1 MEAARLMGKSPAG
14 GERMPPGMESAYI
27 DINYE
32 MPTKGG
38 NNGNNGQNVPTNI
51 SQQNQY
57 NNQYGYP
64 QQQQFNQP
72 PYQAQYNQQQQQ
84 QYYQPQQQIYNPQRN
99 VSQQSGFSQSRPKH
113 KRRNSNS
120 SIATSTVN
128 SFVKKQWGKFGG
140 RSGRNGGGDD
150 DEEEGN
156 DDVNASDL
164 EITFDDLQHIRG
176 DRAGA
181 FNLGDSTPYIPTLK
195 SSLSSNP
202 NKMTGEQYRKLQMA
216 QKKSAMMNIANSNN
230 NNNSQQPPPPR
241 SMSLQNY
248 SQNPMNPRY
257 QVQGMHPGLI
267 QGMGPGGP
275 QNPHMSMQP
284 RFNYGQHP
292 NMSNQSMSIQMQ
304 MHPLSNMNMQQY
316 PPNPMGPNMQY
327 GPGPI
332 PGPRPIPGPG
342 YNSNIPPHQQ
352 QQQGPP
358 GFNPRSMSLQSENA
372 INQRNWQLKNMQKE
386 NMYNQLMTQSEDVHN
401 ASAVNNTVGSV
412 MGSVTENVDIP
423 TEKKK
428 KEKKK
433 KDKKEKKGK
442 KSKTDKS
449 VVEEPTAEETK
460 VDVEEPSMRKLS
472 KIDFS
477 PVAESDNLSGDDVI
491 IHDPVLPTVDVNKI
505 KKTREPVESVVT
517 FDSLKNDDVKQSKMY
532 DLKNNST
539 QQTVFYS
546 ATEFPVE
553 SSPEKVPQKKLE
565 KFVEDD
571 EDISQSTINAVDIS
585 QMSESLDKLALNFTP
600 EMNTDGFE
608 NNYGSYVDDNTNK
621 KENDENQKI
630 DDSVRYSTTTLGSTQ
645 PLHLNNDPSPNK
657 SIVDM
662 HLNLNPQPTP
672 LSPLR
677 KTRNATDEGYETPKS
692 SNSLSKALFL
702 DNNDTKSAS
711 SLPTSAFTIEQ
722 CGLLNDNTQLL
733 QELELVTTELA
744 LSVSRE
750 MSLEDNLRKNGK
762 LQNTSDDDIDTK
774 TDDNTII
781 TKESEIKGLK
791 IKEDGGVEFDSSTKT
806 PAQYASIITS
816 LAKLLNEERKK
827 RYLVEEMLIE
837 YQQST
842 SLKEI
847 QDKLSDE
854 RKKVHELD
862 SKVNGLMNDVRLQ
875 QTEKELLEVE
885 NQALQLEVEHL
896 QKRNSRMI

>member
-1 MEAARLMGKSPAG
+1 MLKIVSYFDVFLIGLMEAARLMGKYPAG
-14 GERMPPGMESAYI
+14 EERMPPGMESAYI

-72 PYQAQYNQQQQQ
+72 PYQPQYNQQQQQ

-99 VSQQSGFSQSRPKH
+99 VSQQSGFNQSRPKH

-140 RSGRNGGGDD
+140 RGGRNGGGDD

-248 SQNPMNPRY
+248 SQNPMNSRY

-267 QGMGPGGP
+267 QGMGPGGS

-292 NMSNQSMSIQMQ
+292 NMSNQSMPLQMQ
-304 MHPLSNMNMQQY
+304 MNPLPNMNMQQY
-316 PPNPMGPNMQY
+316 PPNPMGLNMQY
-327 GPGPI
+327 GPGPV
-332 PGPRPIPGPG
+332 PRPIPGPG
-342 YNSNIPPHQQ
+342 YNANIPPQQQQQ

-472 KIDFS
+472 KIDF
-477 PVAESDNLSGDDVI
+477 
-491 IHDPVLPTVDVNKI
+491 
-505 KKTREPVESVVT
+505 
-517 FDSLKNDDVKQSKMY
+517 
-532 DLKNNST
+532 
-539 QQTVFYS
+539 
-546 ATEFPVE
+546 
-553 SSPEKVPQKKLE
+553 
-565 KFVEDD
+565 
-571 EDISQSTINAVDIS
+571 
-585 QMSESLDKLALNFTP
+585 
-600 EMNTDGFE
+600 
-608 NNYGSYVDDNTNK
+608 
-621 KENDENQKI
+621 
-630 DDSVRYSTTTLGSTQ
+630 
-645 PLHLNNDPSPNK
+645 
-657 SIVDM
+657 
-662 HLNLNPQPTP
+662 
-672 LSPLR
+672 
-677 KTRNATDEGYETPKS
+677 
-692 SNSLSKALFL
+692 
-702 DNNDTKSAS
+702 
-711 SLPTSAFTIEQ
+711 
-722 CGLLNDNTQLL
+722 
-733 QELELVTTELA
+733 
-744 LSVSRE
+744 
-750 MSLEDNLRKNGK
+750 
-762 LQNTSDDDIDTK
+762 
-774 TDDNTII
+774 
-781 TKESEIKGLK
+781 
-791 IKEDGGVEFDSSTKT
+791 
-806 PAQYASIITS
+806 
-816 LAKLLNEERKK
+816 
-827 RYLVEEMLIE
+827 
-837 YQQST
+837 
-842 SLKEI
+842 
-847 QDKLSDE
+847 
-854 RKKVHELD
+854 
-862 SKVNGLMNDVRLQ
+862 
-875 QTEKELLEVE
+875 
-885 NQALQLEVEHL
+885 
-896 QKRNSRMI
+896 